1 MTATCSLVESDVVVT
16 DILALVCVSRW
27 RSEVVR
33 SVVVMRDDVLLKFS
47 IGHVVDTQTLCSY
60 HG

>member
-1 MTATCSLVESDVVVT
+1 MTATCSLVGSDVVVT
-16 DILALVCVSRW
+16 GILALVCVSRW

-47 IGHVVDTQTLCSY
+47 IAHVVDTQTLCSY